1 MLYSSGGQRGRGL
14 RRGIFLQD
22 LFMNKIQLLP
32 PDAVNQIA
40 AGEVVERPAG
50 IIKELVEN
58 AVDAGADHIE
68 VEFDEGGR
76 FLKVRDNGCGIP
88 REEMSLALAR
98 HATSKIRRFGDLW
111 TLGTHGFRGEALAGI
126 SAVSD
131 LTLVSQTKGSVPF
144 KLHSRFG
151 SLRDTEPT
159 GGAQGTLV
167 IVQSLFE
174 NTPARF
180 KFLKS
185 PGAESTAIK
194 QTLKALALGHPHLSL
209 RALCRGRL
217 IFYWPPQKDIVSR
230 AGQVLSLPE
239 LYSAEGRRGAYAL
252 KAALAPPHHT
262 ARSRRTSWFFVSRRP
277 VECRVMQS
285 ALMSAYRGLLMR
297 GEYPTAVVHITGPG
311 DEIDVNVHPAK
322 SQVRFKDSSVVFKL
336 VESSLRRVLEAA
348 PWTKKITSRPSGP
361 REQNLQ
367 FKDAGFTKTRF
378 LRRGEGFPDKQTLSS
393 LNCNEDPKP
402 EEGGEGRS
410 AGGFF
415 AGEVKEEGEAGEKEL
430 EDFRERRP
438 WSSLQVL
445 AQAHLTY
452 LVCQSDRALVF
463 IDQHAAHERFL
474 YETLF
479 QSFRTGNGEVQEPLI
494 PLTLSLEADEME
506 AVLALRENL
515 RKTGVQVEQT
525 GPSSASV
532 TAAPA
537 FLKDQAI
544 KEGILLLAR
553 RFADLRDTFAFEKT
567 LSDLFAT
574 MACHSAVRAGQSL
587 NERQMIQL
595 LKQMDRFP
603 LSGFCPH
610 GRPVFVEYPISRL
623 EKDFGR
629 QV

>member
-1 MLYSSGGQRGRGL
+1 M
-14 RRGIFLQD
+14 D
-22 LFMNKIQLLP
+22 KIQLLP
-32 PDAVNQIA
+32 RGTVNQIA
-40 AGEVVERPAG
+40 AGEVVERPAQ

-58 AVDAGADHIE
+58 AIDAGAGHIE

-76 FLKVRDNGCGIP
+76 FLKVRDDGCGIP
-88 REEMSLALAR
+88 REQMSLALAR
-98 HATSKIRRFGDLW
+98 HATSKIRRFKDLW
-111 TLGTHGFRGEALAGI
+111 TLDTHGFRGEALAGI

-131 LTLVSQTKGSVPF
+131 LTLVSQTKDSTPF

-159 GGAQGTLV
+159 GGARGTVV

-185 PGAESTAIK
+185 PAAESTAIK
-194 QTLKALALGHPHLSL
+194 QTLKALALAHPHLSF

-217 IFYWPPQKDIVSR
+217 LFYWPSQKDIVSR
-230 AGQVLSLPE
+230 TRQVLSLPD
-239 LYSAEGRRGAYAL
+239 LYPAEGRRGAYTL
-252 KAALAPPHHT
+252 TAALAPPHHT
-262 ARSRRTSWFFVSRRP
+262 ARSRRASWFFVSRRW

-322 SQVRFKDSSVVFKL
+322 SQVRFKDSSTVFKL
-336 VESSLRRVLEAA
+336 VESSLRAVLETA
-348 PWTKKITSRPSGP
+348 PWTKKITSRPAGP
-361 REQNLQ
+361 GERNFQ
-367 FKDAGFTKTRF
+367 FKDTGFMKTRF
-378 LRRGEGFPDKQTLSS
+378 PHQAERFPDKEALSS
-393 LNCNEDPKP
+393 LNWSGDP
-402 EEGGEGRS
+402 EEQTKAGETNKRGE
-410 AGGFF
+410 F
-415 AGEVKEEGEAGEKEL
+415 AGEAAGEAETAERKTREKEL
-430 EDFRERRP
+430 EDFKERRP

-452 LVCQSDRALVF
+452 LVCQSDKALVF

-479 QSFRTGNGEVQEPLI
+479 QSFKTGKTEVQEPLI
-494 PLTLSLEADEME
+494 PLSLSLEADELE
-506 AVLALRENL
+506 AVLSLKENL
-515 RKTGVQVEQT
+515 RKTGVRVEQT
-525 GPSSASV
+525 GPSSVGV
-532 TAAPA
+532 TASPA
-537 FLKDQAI
+537 FLKDQAV

-553 RFADLRDTFAFEKT
+553 RFTDTRDSFAFEKV

-610 GRPVFVEYPISRL
+610 GRPVFVEYPVSRL
-623 EKDFGR
+623 ERDFGR